1 MLSNVC
7 QFGRKKFS
15 GAKSQPK
22 ARQRLIPRLGRKFA
36 KPIDAR
42 GFSDFSVLPL
52 DINEPSQMNISSVS
66 TSNIRDDR

>member
-22 ARQRLIPRLGRKFA
+22 ARQRPRSGRKFA